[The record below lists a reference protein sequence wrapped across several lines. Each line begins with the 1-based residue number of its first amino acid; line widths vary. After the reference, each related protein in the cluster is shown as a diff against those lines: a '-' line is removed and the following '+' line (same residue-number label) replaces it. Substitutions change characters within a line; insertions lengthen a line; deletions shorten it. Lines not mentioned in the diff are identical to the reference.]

1 MSDLLHTAMVT
12 QTKEPGKETDSTREG
27 GTRTLTGMEKLAIDE
42 QDRRLGAAIRRE
54 PSHEGRVNA
63 LTGSYGADQTADI
76 RVSPN
81 EAAIVP
87 AGAHDTHNDRSRQTD
102 DSNEWHLVKDRMRR
116 TRIHESTGGIVLP
129 H

>member
-1 MSDLLHTAMVT
+1 MAA
-12 QTKEPGKETDSTREG
+12 QTKAPGKETDSTREG
-27 GTRTLTGMEKLAIDE
+27 GTRTLTGMEKLFIDE
-42 QDRRLGAAIRRE
+42 EDRRLGAAIRRE

-76 RVSPN
+76 HAPPV
-81 EAAIVP
+81 EAAIAP
-87 AGAHDTHNDRSRQTD
+87 ACAHDTHDDRSRQTD
-102 DSNEWHLVKDRMRR
+102 DSNDWHHVKGRMRK